1 MEHCTK
7 ACHIAELDVFHS
19 LCTKYCEKREEFEYE
34 VMDARM
40 KCAVM
45 DHNENTQRKQAV
57 VRKAQKGTAGKG
69 EARFKCPF
77 SKQTKDWN
85 VKPILEEKTYKFVED
100 MTIQLIQ
107 SKKESSMK
115 KPEKSY
121 RPIGLPQNIAPIPN
135 PPKQELIRERKEK
148 DEKKA
153 EAQKSRLEF
162 IKMTRENRIQKL
174 DGKKITK
181 TEVRGKMKKH
191 GKRKAITK
199 EQTNA
204 HQMVENEK
212 KKLGRP
218 KGSMNAAGNRKK
230 KRLNFDKSVQNLNMK
245 RKPCNPSS
253 SHTKRQKKHE
263 LISTLN
269 IKQFDQLPKRH
280 SQCRLYRVNLYLFIF
295 YANFKS
301 MI

>member
-100 MTIQLIQ
+100 MTIQLVQ

-121 RPIGLPQNIAPIPN
+121 RPIGLPQNIAPIPI